1 MLRPNNRKYRETTL
15 TGVKTYVGET
25 LEAQIERMTENKEPI
40 PQDMRMIY
48 TERKNGVMP
57 QYDIRTD
64 RYELGVEAMEKMAA
78 ANKYVTTNWSS
89 NAFDDDE
96 NSDQEEKKE
105 EPKDSAN
112 EASEQA

>member
-1 MLRPNNRKYRETTL
+1 MIRPNNRNYRKTQL

-25 LEAQIERMTENKEPI
+25 LEAQIEKMTENKEPI

-57 QYDIRTD
+57 QFDIRTD
-64 RYELGVEAMEKMAA
+64 RYELGTEAMEKMAA
-78 ANKYVTTNWSS
+78 ANKYVTTNWNT

-96 NSDQEEKKE
+96 TNEEEEKE
-105 EPKDSAN
+105 IKDSAN